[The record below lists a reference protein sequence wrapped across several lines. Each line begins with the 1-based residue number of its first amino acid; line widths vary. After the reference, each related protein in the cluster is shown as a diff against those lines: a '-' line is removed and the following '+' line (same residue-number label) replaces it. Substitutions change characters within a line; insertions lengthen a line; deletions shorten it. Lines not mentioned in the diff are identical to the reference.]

1 MGKIVEGMFREEAA
15 WRLLRAMNE
24 RHATDR
30 TDVDVFPA
38 AVAQEV
44 GIDPDTNTFSAVVGY
59 LEAEDYI
66 DSSPNATLVGA
77 TVFRITER
85 GIAWLK
91 TPPPGL

>member
-1 MGKIVEGMFREEAA
+1 VEDVFREATA

-24 RHATDR
+24 RQATGR

-44 GIDPDTNTFSAVVGY
+44 QIEPDASTFYAVVGY
-59 LEAEDYI
+59 LESEDYI
-66 DSSPNATLVGA
+66 DPSPNATLVGA

-85 GIAWLK
+85 GMAWLR